1 MKLITKV
8 CKVCSQDKN
17 VSCFESGKNHKDGY
31 RNTCKECVSTR
42 VKLRART
49 PEGRIAY
56 LYSQQAGR
64 SKKRGH
70 TAPSHTQNELLSW
83 AYDNGLIPL
92 HKCWEKSG
100 YNKDLAPSVDR
111 LNANIGYSLSNIR
124 LVTWAENKEKGFED
138 IKSCEHVTKRHCPV
152 EQLSLDG
159 EHIAYFKSIALA
171 VKSTGARQAHI
182 SSMCSGDDRFKSV
195 KGFIWRFTD

>member
-1 MKLITKV
+1 MNKI
-8 CKVCSQDKN
+8 CKTCNEIKPL
-17 VSCFESGKNHKDGY
+17 SCFEKGKAHKDGY

-64 SKKRGH
+64 SKIRGH
-70 TAPSHTQNELLSW
+70 SAPLHTQNELLKW

-92 HKCWEKSG
+92 YESWKKSG
-100 YNKDLAPSVDR
+100 YLKDLAPSVDR
-111 LNANIGYSLSNIR
+111 LNANMGYSLTNIR

-138 IKSCEHVTKRHCPV
+138 IKSCSHKIKRHRPV
-152 EQLSLDG
+152 EQLTMTG
-159 EHIAYFKSIALA
+159 EHVAFFKSIALA
-171 VKSTGARQAHI
+171 VKNTGARQSHI
-182 SSMCSGDDRFKSV
+182 SSMCSGDTRFKSV